1 MSRVA
6 PEIDLRFC
14 GYIKEAV
21 RWAMENGVIKG
32 TPPATLRSAVYATCA
47 QIVVILVR
55 YGRSEEK

>member
-21 RWAMENGVIKG
+21 RWAVKNGVING
-32 TPPATLRSAVYATCA
+32 TSPAMFRSAVYATRA
-47 QIVVILVR
+47 QIAVILA
-55 YGRSEEK
+55 YYSQSEEK